1 MKLSEYLYEKI
12 YAESRK
18 MFEWN
23 EDTQQDEE
31 CEPLSAG
38 SIEKWIVEWYRNSFN
53 EIGCDGTIAQ
63 PRMPPSWLAVWKR
76 EDEMESDYDPDH
88 GTCCRNGCEKCEQ

>member
-23 EDTQQDEE
+23 EETQQDEE
-31 CEPLSAG
+31 CEPLSAEVL
-38 SIEKWIVEWYRNSFN
+38 EKWI
-53 EIGCDGTIAQ
+53 
-63 PRMPPSWLAVWKR
+63 
-76 EDEMESDYDPDH
+76 SDYD
-88 GTCCRNGCEKCEQ
+88 EIK